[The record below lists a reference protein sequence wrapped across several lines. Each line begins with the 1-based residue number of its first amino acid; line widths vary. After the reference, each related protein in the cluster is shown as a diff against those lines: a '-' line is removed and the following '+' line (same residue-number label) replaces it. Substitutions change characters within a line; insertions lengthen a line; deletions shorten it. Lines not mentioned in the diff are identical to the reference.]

1 MPSPE
6 SPLIIQEMATAK
18 KLEKPEKTQEELR
31 RALEKRFG
39 TLTGDIEAN
48 LNIYDAML
56 ENGEFDDKDG
66 EESGAGEKR
75 KAQAQSKIE
84 NMMNR
89 AEKMK
94 AIIDSKAELQ
104 QAASTIEA
112 TYQKESITLDLEAKT
127 KEFLDLYKKTGLEL
141 PPDFEESIADIW
153 NRNSA
158 EIQEAIE
165 QNGFD
170 DILLVPGNIPLSEL
184 ADKMKMENG
193 NWESSN
199 FKAGGGFTGAV
210 SGNVNNHRII
220 LVHKTETLLEIN
232 KKNGLDVHLNITG
245 GDAERLYKADPTG
258 FISTLEDFFVLER
271 KYFEDTGK
279 HLSDWNK
286 KSAHWLPG
294 TKSGARLVYAGW
306 DPSDGELSVYAYA
319 LGYRFEILGVRPSRS
334 FF

>member
-184 ADKMKMENG
+184 ADKMKMGNG
-193 NWESSN
+193 YYTGST
-199 FKAGGGFTGAV
+199 FDAGGGFSRAK
-210 SGNVNNHRII
+210 SENVDKPRLI
-220 LVHKTETLLEIN
+220 LVHKTQNLKDNPELAKTLN
-232 KKNGLDVHLNITG
+232 TKGQDVKLDQAL
-245 GDAERLYKADPTG
+245 
-258 FISTLEDFFVLER
+258 TLEDYLVFQR
-271 KYFEDTGK
+271 KYFEETGK
-279 HLSDWNK
+279 HLDEEGWT
-286 KSAHWLPG
+286 WLA
-294 TKSGARLVYAGW
+294 TKSGARLVYAFW
-306 DPSDGELSVYAYA
+306 YPSVGKLCVRANFLDFQNVH
-319 LGYRFEILGVRPSRS
+319 LGVRPSRS